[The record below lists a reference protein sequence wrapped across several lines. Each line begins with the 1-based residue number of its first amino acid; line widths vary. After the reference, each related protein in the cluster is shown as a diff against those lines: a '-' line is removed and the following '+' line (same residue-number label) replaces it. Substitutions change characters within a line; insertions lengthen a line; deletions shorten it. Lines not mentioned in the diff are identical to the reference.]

1 MQRMNWMMACHI
13 FLMSRMDLPDT
24 QEARAANAAQSKH
37 VQKGCQAT
45 LWNQMFFLEC
55 NAVVLHLLGPQ
66 WFWTHIYE
74 TLLVH
79 FPASLCQLGIGKFQC
94 SSRRDFPLECRP
106 FKSSQK
112 NSPRQSLPSV
122 TGVAY
127 ILGSGEEGLQL
138 QPENPKIPYEKVW
151 GSGKNWKILLE
162 KNRCEAVRH
171 VLSC

>member
-24 QEARAANAAQSKH
+24 QEARAATATTQSKH
-37 VQKGCQAT
+37 VRKGAK
-45 LWNQMFFLEC
+45 LRYGIRFFSWMQC
-55 NAVVLHLLGPQ
+55 SGFAFVGAQ
-66 WFWTHIYE
+66 WFWTHIYGNV
-74 TLLVH
+74 LVH

-138 QPENPKIPYEKVW
+138 QPENPKFPCEKTL
-151 GSGKNWKILLE
+151 GKWEKLE
-162 KNRCEAVRH
+162 KIVWKKSLWGC
-171 VLSC
+171 

>member
-1 MQRMNWMMACHI
+1 MMACHI

-24 QEARAANAAQSKH
+24 QEARAATATTQSKH
-37 VQKGCQAT
+37 VQMGAKLRYGIRC
-45 LWNQMFFLEC
+45 FFLEC

-94 SSRRDFPLECRP
+94 SSRRDFPLQCRP

-138 QPENPKIPYEKVW
+138 QPENPKFPCEKLW
-151 GSGKNWKILLE
+151 GSGKNWKKMFE
-162 KNRCEAVRH
+162 KNRCGAVRH